1 MTNDVEL
8 LAAYF
13 TLAGDVYPFGP
24 TELSPF
30 PFHDRVEAAAHAG
43 YKGIGL
49 IYADVLATDGKI
61 GFPEMKRILDAN
73 GIKHVELEFVVDW
86 FLDGERRERS
96 DKFRREIL
104 EMAAALGARD
114 VKIAPGLGEDI
125 NAPRPDELV
134 ADVPRMQE
142 AFAGVCRDA
151 AEYGTAIVMEIM
163 PFGNV
168 AKVETGR
175 AIVEGADQP
184 NGGLLIDIWH
194 MARGGNDY
202 GEIAEIPARFIG
214 AVELDDADAEVK
226 GSLWEDTIH
235 HRRLPGEGA
244 LNPPAFIQAVQAAG
258 YRGAWGVEML
268 SETYRKLPL
277 EEMARRSFETTMRQF
292 DQVRRR
298 AA

>member
-1 MTNDVEL
+1 MANDVEL
-8 LAAYF
+8 LASYF
-13 TLAGDVYPFGP
+13 TLSGDVYPFGP

-30 PFHDRVEAAAHAG
+30 PFRDRVEAAARAG
-43 YKGIGL
+43 YKGVGL
-49 IYADVLATDGKI
+49 IHPDVVATAGEI
-61 GFPEMKRILDAN
+61 GFPEMKRILHAN
-73 GIKHVELEFVVDW
+73 GMEHVELEFIVDW
-86 FLDGERRERS
+86 FLDGERRARS

-125 NAPRPDELV
+125 AAPRPDELV
-134 ADVPRMQE
+134 ADVPRMTE

-151 AEYGTAIVMEIM
+151 REYGTGIVMEIM

-168 AKVETGR
+168 TRIETGR

-202 GEIAEIPARFIG
+202 ADIAKIPARFIG
-214 AVELDDADAEVK
+214 AVELDDADADVR
-226 GSLWEDTIH
+226 GGLWEDTIH
-235 HRRLPGEGA
+235 HRRLPGEGV
-244 LNPPAFIQAVQAAG
+244 LNPPAFIRAVQAAG
-258 YRGAWGVEML
+258 YEGPWGVEML
-268 SETYRKLPL
+268 SATYRKLPL
-277 EEMARRSFETTMRQF
+277 QEMARRSFEMTMRQLELAR
-292 DQVRRR
+292 QP